1 MEFNDLL
8 KIKRKEKG
16 YTQKEMAER
25 LGITRGGYNNYE
37 VGQST
42 PSYKTLVKIANIFNV
57 TTDYLLG
64 NTHENN
70 DLSADLDPINKKI
83 YTLYESHNK
92 DLYRSLRGILE
103 YIPKA
108 EEKDLE
114 IIGACLAANS
124 KDLNSSKYIMT
135 FINNKMNG
143 DDNRKK
149 ILLNYLYF
157 KWKTL
162 AKQDEND
169 WQWILE
175 YGNPKIYNTDE
186 NSIDNNQ

>member
-1 MEFNDLL
+1 
-8 KIKRKEKG
+8 
-16 YTQKEMAER
+16 
-25 LGITRGGYNNYE
+25 
-37 VGQST
+37 
-42 PSYKTLVKIANIFNV
+42 
-57 TTDYLLG
+57 
-64 NTHENN
+64 
-70 DLSADLDPINKKI
+70 
-83 YTLYESHNK
+83 
-92 DLYRSLRGILE
+92 
-103 YIPKA
+103 
-108 EEKDLE
+108 
-114 IIGACLAANS
+114 
-124 KDLNSSKYIMT
+124 MT

>member
-83 YTLYESHNK
+83 YRRSHLLINK
-92 DLYRSLRGILE
+92 HLRLFFSALIV
-103 YIPKA
+103 K
-108 EEKDLE
+108 
-114 IIGACLAANS
+114 
-124 KDLNSSKYIMT
+124 
-135 FINNKMNG
+135 F
-143 DDNRKK
+143 
-149 ILLNYLYF
+149 
-157 KWKTL
+157 
-162 AKQDEND
+162 
-169 WQWILE
+169 
-175 YGNPKIYNTDE
+175 
-186 NSIDNNQ
+186 